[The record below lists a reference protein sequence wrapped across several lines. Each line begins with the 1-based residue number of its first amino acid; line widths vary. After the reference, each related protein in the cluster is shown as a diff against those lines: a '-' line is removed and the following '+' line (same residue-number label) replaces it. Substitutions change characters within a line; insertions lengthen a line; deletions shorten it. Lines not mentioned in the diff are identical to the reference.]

1 MLNRRR
7 NPRRRDGEGTRNWRP
22 SWPALPWRRLGI
34 AAAGIAAVGAAAA
47 GLLAFLN
54 QPIEHIEVEGR
65 FQHLT
70 ALDIEQAARARLNGA
85 GLVGVQLDDIGRAVR
100 ALPWVEAV
108 SVERRW
114 PRGIAVRVGEQRAVA
129 LWNGA
134 GLVNGHGELFRSDA
148 RFVAPELPRL
158 GGPAGTE
165 AEVVTRYQALQGR
178 VAEAGMRLTSLQLDA
193 RGAWELA
200 LDNGVNVR
208 VGRKQV
214 DERLARFTDTALR
227 LVAQRAHDID
237 YVDLRY
243 TNGFAIGWRSSA
255 SRGAGTEGDGKPHG

>member
-1 MLNRRR
+1 MLKRRR
-7 NPRRRDGEGTRNWRP
+7 NPRRRGGEAARNWLQGLP
-22 SWPALPWRRLGI
+22 TLPWRALGI
-34 AAAGIAAVGAAAA
+34 AVASLAGCAAAAA

-70 ALDIEQAARARLNGA
+70 ALDIEKAARARLNGA
-85 GLVGVQLDDIGRAVR
+85 GLASVRLDDLGRAVR

-108 SVERRW
+108 SIERRW
-114 PRGIAVRVGEQRAVA
+114 PRGIAVRVSEQQAVA

-148 RFVAPELPRL
+148 RFAAPELPRL
-158 GGPAGTE
+158 GGPVGTE

-178 VAEAGMRLTSLQLDA
+178 VAESGMRLTSLQLDA
-193 RGAWELA
+193 RGAWELV
-200 LDNGVNVR
+200 LDNGVSVR

-243 TNGFAIGWRSSA
+243 TNGFAIGWRNSA
-255 SRGAGTEGDGKPHG
+255 SRVAGMEGDGKPHG